1 MANTIILKAM
11 GTQSPALQG
20 FLEGLGV
27 ALKERNFQ
35 VLRLPPRFS
44 DGKLFRIWQANLLL
58 VIADRS
64 SDKIYLEPTLR
75 FFYSLRKAEE
85 SLKFIAAIVQQML
98 VNRDGI
104 NYSLA
109 KRWEHII
116 RPAYFKLLQDSDV
129 PAVLLELHGPGIQ
142 EDLRKRLET
151 RIVEGIARYFA
162 LGDSSSYMLENEDI
176 EQSLLNMK
184 ESSTMFQEEIDVKE
198 ENSEETTPSLDGTNE
213 DLGKVQEENKEYVTE
228 MKSIEEETQEKVKK
242 VSHNGEKQLD
252 KETPR
257 LELPLTEAKLK
268 RRPRYWGSNPLVPP
282 GDGPIYYFEPHIP
295 VEVPPAIPAN
305 ITSSPVPI
313 IVDPLRNLKNLALSL
328 KHVTRDDKTK

>member
-1 MANTIILKAM
+1 MATTIILKAI
-11 GTQSPALQG
+11 GTQSPALQD
-20 FLEGLGV
+20 FLEGLGI

-35 VLRLPPRFS
+35 VLGLPPRFS

-85 SLKFIAAIVQQML
+85 SLKFIAVIVQEML

-109 KRWEHII
+109 KKWEHII
-116 RPAYFKLLQDSDV
+116 RPTYFKLLQGSDV

-162 LGDSSSYMLENEDI
+162 LGDSSSYMLEEDI
-176 EQSLLNMK
+176 EQSFLDMK
-184 ESSTMFQEEIDVKE
+184 ERSTIVREKIDVKE
-198 ENSEETTPSLDGTNE
+198 GNDEEITPSLDGTNE
-213 DLGKVQEENKEYVTE
+213 DLGKVQEENKGYVTE
-228 MKSIEEETQEKVKK
+228 MKSIEEETQEGVKK
-242 VSHNGEKQLD
+242 VSHNREKQLD
-252 KETPR
+252 KETPKM
-257 LELPLTEAKLK
+257 ELHLTEAKLK
-268 RRPRYWGSNPLVPP
+268 RRPRYWGSNPLAPP

-305 ITSSPVPI
+305 IAPPTVPI
-313 IVDPLRNLKNLALSL
+313 IDPLSNLKDLALSL
-328 KHVTRDDKTK
+328 KRVTWDGKTK